1 MGKVLLIEPKKILQQ
16 AISLALFP
24 EHEVQVQEGMGSLG
38 SGSLKDFDL
47 LVLDGSA
54 LRELGQ
60 LNPDTVRAVQA
71 SKTPTVWLEE
81 DEKHLPPRRA
91 NLLMV
96 KKPIERESLH
106 LAVAELLSP
115 KVPAKKGSKS
125 PADSGAE
132 KKSSRSAAGRQMEE
146 APEQGSLQFIDL
158 VDVVE
163 EQTSS
168 GQKKK
173 SPGKQK

>member
-16 AISLALFP
+16 AISLVLFP
-24 EHEVQVQEGMGSLG
+24 EHEVQVEEGMGSLS
-38 SGSLKDFDL
+38 SGALKDFE
-47 LVLDGSA
+47 LVILDGAA

-60 LNPDTVRAVQA
+60 LSTEAVRTVQA

-81 DEKHLPPRRA
+81 DEKHQPPRRA

-96 KKPIERESLH
+96 KKPIERESLQS
-106 LAVAELLSP
+106 AVAELLSP
-115 KVPAKKGSKS
+115 QAVPRKGSRAPRGS
-125 PADSGAE
+125 DAE
-132 KKSSRSAAGRQMEE
+132 AESSRSVAQQKAQE

-158 VDVVE
+158 VNVVE
-163 EQTSS
+163 EETSS

-173 SPGKQK
+173 SPRKHK